1 MSFDMINTEKSNKAI
16 LFLKTTTTVYQNQTL
31 IEKKIYFYQYF
42 FNHLPQF
49 FSFFATDAK
58 M

>member
-16 LFLKTTTTVYQNQTL
+16 LFLYYCISKSERLLKRKFTFIN
-31 IEKKIYFYQYF
+31 IYF

-49 FSFFATDAK
+49 SSFFATDAK